1 MTGTKKNKGK
11 EEKGRPINK
20 ITKEIFDENEEEEK
34 KMKLNKRTE
43 GIVS

>member
-11 EEKGRPINK
+11 EEKGRPMNK
-20 ITKEIFDENEEEEK
+20 ITKEIIDKNEEEK
-34 KMKLNKRTE
+34 KMKLYKRTK